1 MYKRGKFHYLTMAK
15 FDKREFPSLLLVV
28 LMFVFGF
35 ALSGKF
41 PSSVPTQWN
50 VWGEIIGYGSSNEA
64 LFVIPLISL
73 VTYVLLSLIPK
84 IAVMKT
90 NIELFLD
97 YIYRIKAAVI
107 LFFFGLYLS
116 SVLNSLGYEFNMSY
130 YIIPSLAIL
139 LYYFGWIMQYSKRNF
154 FIGIKTPWT
163 LSDDRVWKNTHRIGS
178 ITLRINAALLLLAL
192 LFPSAILFIFIVP
205 VILSFI
211 FFWAFSYWEYRRLGL
226 GKQA

>member
-1 MYKRGKFHYLTMAK
+1 MAK
-15 FDKREFPSLLLVV
+15 FDRREFPSLLLVI
-28 LMFVFGF
+28 LMFAFGF
-35 ALSGKF
+35 ALSAEF

-50 VWGEIIGYGSSNEA
+50 VRGEIIGYGSSNEA
-64 LFVIPLISL
+64 LFVIPMISL
-73 VTYVLLSLIPK
+73 VTYIILSIIPK

-97 YIYRIKAAVI
+97 YIFRIKAAI
-107 LFFFGLYLS
+107 LLFFFGLYMS
-116 SVLNSLGYEFNMSY
+116 SVLNSLGYEFNMRY
-130 YIIPSLAIL
+130 YIIPSLAVL

-163 LSDDRVWKNTHRIGS
+163 LSDDRVWENTHRVGS

-192 LFPSAILFIFIVP
+192 LFPSAIFIIFTLP
-205 VILSFI
+205 VILNFV
-211 FFWAFSYWEYRRLGL
+211 FFWAFSYWEYQRLGL